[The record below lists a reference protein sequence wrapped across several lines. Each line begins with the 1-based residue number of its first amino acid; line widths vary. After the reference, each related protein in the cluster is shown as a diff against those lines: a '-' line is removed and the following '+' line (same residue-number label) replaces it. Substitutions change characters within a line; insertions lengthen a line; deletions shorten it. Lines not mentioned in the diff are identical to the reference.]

1 MNVPFTRRD
10 ETVDDYHGVIVAD
23 PYRWLEDAASEE
35 TLAWS
40 EAQNALARSY
50 LAAIPQRERI
60 QTRYTELMNYPK
72 YTVPQKKGDRYYFTK
87 NSGLQNQ
94 AVLYMQKTPGGA
106 SSLVLDPN
114 TLSSDGTVA
123 LTNQAFSQDG
133 QLLAYGTSTSGSDWQ
148 ELRVRQVDSGIN
160 YIDVIR
166 WCKFTSIAW
175 RHDNAGFGFGFYYS
189 RFPEPG
195 TVPPEDQTNFNKV
208 YWHRVSTTQAEDVL
222 IYERP
227 DAKELGFSPFITD
240 DGMYLLLEAWHGTDP
255 KNRVYYREVASDGPF
270 VRLLDE
276 ADASYN
282 FVGNDG
288 PLFYFHTD
296 LEAPRG
302 RIIAIDIRQPER
314 ANWQELV
321 PEQEDVIVFALMVNA
336 QFVIVYMHHAYHTL
350 LIYETN
356 GRFVRAVALPTLG
369 SIEGISGKKEDKELF
384 FSFTSFLYPPSIYR
398 YDFTDQTLALLY
410 GAEVKFD
417 LDGYETQQVFY
428 TSKDGTRVPM
438 FLIHKKGLTLDSN
451 NPTLMYGYGGF
462 NISQTPSYSTR
473 ISLWVENGGVY
484 AVVNLRGG
492 NEYGED
498 WHQAGM
504 LGKKQN
510 VFDDFI
516 AAAEWL
522 IANNYT
528 NRAKLAITGGSN
540 GGLLV
545 AACMVQRPELYGAVV
560 CRVPVIDMLRYHR
573 FTVGRYW
580 IPEYGNAEQS
590 EEHFQ
595 FLYAYSPLHNI
606 KEGAVYPPTL
616 IMTADTD
623 DRVVPAHAKKF
634 TATLQA
640 ANGGPNPI
648 LLRLEMKAGHGMGKP
663 TTKVIEEESDMLA
676 FLFQTFGMTI
686 K

>member
-10 ETVDDYHGVIVAD
+10 ETVENYHGVMVAD

-35 TLAWS
+35 TRTWS
-40 EAQNALARSY
+40 EAQNDLARSY
-50 LAAIPQRERI
+50 LSAIPQRAHI
-60 QTRYTELMNYPK
+60 QARYTELMNYPK
-72 YTVPQKKGDRYYFTK
+72 YTVPRKKGERYYFTK

-94 AVLYMQKTPGGA
+94 AVLYMQSTPGGE
-106 SSLVLDPN
+106 SSVVLDPN

-133 QLLAYGTSTSGSDWQ
+133 RLLAYGTSVSGSDWQ
-148 ELRVRQVDSGIN
+148 ELRIRAVGNSVD
-160 YIDVIR
+160 YADLIR

-175 RHDNAGFGFGFYYS
+175 QHDNSGFYYT

-195 TVPPEDQTNFNKV
+195 TVAPEDQTNFNKV
-208 YWHRVSTTQAEDVL
+208 YWHRIGTDQAQDEL

-240 DGMYLLLEAWHGTDP
+240 DGSYLLLEVWHGTDP
-255 KNRVYYREVASDGPF
+255 KNRVYYREAASSGSF

-276 ADASYN
+276 ADASYS
-282 FVGNDG
+282 FIGNDG
-288 PLFYFHTD
+288 PVFYFQTD

-302 RIIAIDIRQPER
+302 RIIAIDIRQPES
-314 ANWQELV
+314 ANWRELV
-321 PEQEDVIVFALMVNA
+321 PEQEDVIAFALMVNS
-336 QFVIVYMHHAYHTL
+336 QFVISYMHHAHHTL
-350 LIYETN
+350 HIYETD
-356 GRFVRAVALPTLG
+356 GRFVRDIPLPTLG
-369 SIEGISGKKEDKELF
+369 SIAGISGEQTDTELF

-398 YDFTDQTLALLY
+398 YDFSDHTLQQLY
-410 GAEVKFD
+410 ETELKFD
-417 LDGYETQQVFY
+417 PSRYETQQVFA
-428 TSKDGTRVPM
+428 TSRDGTRVPL
-438 FLIHKKGLTLDSN
+438 FLIHKKGLTLDGN
-451 NPTLMYGYGGF
+451 NPALLYGYGGF
-462 NISQTPSYSTR
+462 NISMTPAYSTN
-473 ISLWVENGGVY
+473 ISLWVEHGGVY
-484 AVVNLRGG
+484 AVANLRGG

-504 LGKKQN
+504 LEKKQN

-528 NRAKLAITGGSN
+528 NRSKLAITGGSN

-560 CRVPVIDMLRYHR
+560 CRVPVIDMLRYHK

-580 IPEYGNAEQS
+580 TGEYGNAEQNKD
-590 EEHFQ
+590 HFQ

-606 KEGAVYPPTL
+606 REGTVYPPTL

-634 TATLQA
+634 TAALQA

-648 LLRLEMKAGHGMGKP
+648 LLRLEMKAGHGLGKP

-676 FLFQTFGMTI
+676 FLFHTFAMTI
-686 K
+686 E